1 MIRKKF
7 LALGGACV
15 ATTPGFKR
23 KRRIW
28 REMRLKGPG
37 LWRFERKKFLAVG
50 EGCVATTPG
59 FKRKR
64 FACQVSLREEK
75 E

>member
-7 LALGGACV
+7 LAVGGAY
-15 ATTPGFKR
+15 
-23 KRRIW
+23 
-28 REMRLKGPG
+28 M
-37 LWRFERKKFLAVG
+37 
-50 EGCVATTPG
+50 ATTPG

-75 E
+75 EEEEEEETR